1 MVGHSPDA
9 DYLRRLLSQVKPIIR
24 NVCFVC
30 TDKGKA
36 IQSVLDDSGIPFE
49 CSVRVFSSRE
59 DFDFS
64 VVRNM
69 ARKMATKHSGWSIW
83 LDCDDT
89 MERPEQLLE
98 SIERV
103 EAEAYALPYEV
114 SPTTAN
120 LFKVRVHK
128 ADEWHWINS
137 VHEELLPIN
146 QKGGQKNVT
155 LFRDLPIVHA
165 PKPDKSNHDFH
176 ISLLKKQIKMSPND
190 YCYLAKE
197 YYNKLDYE
205 GAIPWIE
212 KAIAIHDVSI
222 EIYNLWIMLGIAYAH
237 QGNEERMMDAF
248 FSAIKERPHRRE
260 AYFYLAEYCG
270 KKGGKFV
277 LKGLAYIT
285 ACNAQRDAGEAL
297 QHRKVY
303 DSTGWKLHARY
314 LQKIGEWQ
322 AAMDI
327 IENATVKD
335 DEYDQIVGECEQ
347 ALKNE
352 QEPS

>member
-9 DYLRRLLSQVKPIIR
+9 DYLKRLIDQVKPIIKHI
-24 NVCFVC
+24 CFVC
-30 TDKGKA
+30 TDKEQA
-36 IQSVLDDSGIPFE
+36 IHKVLSDSGIPFD
-49 CSVRVFSSRE
+49 CSFRVFDNRE

-64 VVRNM
+64 LVRNM
-69 ARKMATKHSGWSIW
+69 ARQMATAHSGWCIW

-89 MERPEQLLE
+89 IESPERILTSMEK
-98 SIERV
+98 I
-103 EAEAYALPYEV
+103 EAEAYALPYHV
-114 SPTTAN
+114 NPTSDN
-120 LFKVRVHK
+120 LFKIRVHK
-128 ADEWHWINS
+128 ADEWHWVNT

-146 QKGGQKNVT
+146 QNGGQKQVT
-155 LFRDLPIVHA
+155 LFRDIPVVHA
-165 PKPDKSNHDFH
+165 PNADKSNHDFH

-222 EIYNLWIMLGIAYAH
+222 EIYNLWIMLAISYGYVGD
-237 QGNEERMMDAF
+237 QNSMVDAF

-260 AYFYLAEYCG
+260 AYFYMAEYCG
-270 KKGGKFV
+270 KKGGKHAV
-277 LKGLAYIT
+277 KGLAYIT
-285 ACNAQRDAGEAL
+285 ACNAQRDAREAL
-297 QHRKVY
+297 QHSKVY
-303 DSTGWKLHARY
+303 DSAGWKLHARY

-322 AAMDI
+322 AALDI
-327 IENATVKD
+327 IQNAKVKD

-352 QEPS
+352 QEAI